1 MDKQGTNQWS
11 QLQMTIPMAENRKE
25 SDEDKIATA
34 KGVAKGNKKKF
45 LEDKV
50 FLQELEDVDKDTK
63 IRQNSSELL
72 VITKTKKLVAYVI
85 TITEKSPKKF
95 RAVFMESVISVD
107 YALNT
112 VVIKCHT
119 GMANAACASLDTM
132 AEMEGIVGT
141 LAGDDTIF
149 VLMRTEEMAE
159 HLTARIENMISLSE

>member
-95 RAVFMESVISVD
+95 RAVFVNRIQN
-107 YALNT
+107 Y
-112 VVIKCHT
+112 C
-119 GMANAACASLDTM
+119 LDCL
-132 AEMEGIVGT
+132 EY
-141 LAGDDTIF
+141 L
-149 VLMRTEEMAE
+149 
-159 HLTARIENMISLSE
+159 IEA